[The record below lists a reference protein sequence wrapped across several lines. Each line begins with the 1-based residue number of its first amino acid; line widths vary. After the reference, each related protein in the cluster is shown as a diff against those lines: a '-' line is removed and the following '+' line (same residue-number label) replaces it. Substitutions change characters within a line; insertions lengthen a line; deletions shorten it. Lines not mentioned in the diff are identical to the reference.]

1 MIFNSVTYLVF
12 LIIAVLLYWR
22 LPYRARLIMLFAA
35 SITFYAFWRIEFTS
49 LMLISALNDYIVSQ
63 AIYKSNN
70 QKIRKRLLMVSL
82 FVNLGLL
89 LVFKYLY
96 FFADNANG
104 LMDLLGIAYQ
114 IPYFE
119 IILPLGI
126 SFYTF
131 QTISYTIDVYRGFI
145 KPERDFF
152 LYGSYV
158 MFFPQLVAG
167 PILRAS
173 EVIYQLKQR
182 PTFNVGFIAEGL
194 KRILYGLFLKVVLAD
209 NIAPLVDQAYALDTA
224 YISAID
230 VWTMAF
236 LFGYQIYFDFSA
248 YSHIAIGSAKLMGI
262 QFPENFN
269 FPYAA
274 TSAKDFWKRWHIS
287 LSSWIRDYLY
297 LPLMGAKVQDRSVG
311 GLGANL
317 TDSAKKEPT
326 QKNKNFALFATWA
339 IMGFW
344 HGAAWTFV
352 VWGVYHSI
360 FIYIE
365 RQLAPLRNKITGKYK
380 NLLGWAFT
388 LPIAMMS
395 WIPFRANGLQDV
407 GIMYAKV
414 LNPMQYLHLGLR
426 ENIYLVTALM
436 FLLSTIS
443 YLATTYIRIEVPT
456 LKPVAFAA
464 NVVKYTIIF
473 ILVFT
478 FLRPITQ
485 FIYFQF

>member
-1 MIFNSVTYLVF
+1 M
-12 LIIAVLLYWR
+12 LYWR
-22 LPYRARLIMLFAA
+22 LPYRARLLMLFAA

-49 LMLISALNDYIVSQ
+49 LMLISAANDYFV
-63 AIYKSNN
+63 ARGIYHSSN
-70 QKIRKRLLMVSL
+70 QKYRKRLLFLSL

-104 LMDLLGIAYQ
+104 LMDVIGLDFQ

-145 KPERDFF
+145 KPEKDFI

-173 EVIYQLKQR
+173 EVIYQLKQK
-182 PTFNVGFIAEGL
+182 PAFNTGFIADGL

-209 NIAPLVDQAYALDTA
+209 NISPLVDQAYELDTA
-224 YISAID
+224 YISGID

-262 QFPENFN
+262 NFPENFN

-274 TSAKDFWKRWHIS
+274 SSAKDFWKRWHIS

-297 LPLMGAKVQDRSVG
+297 LPLMGAQVQDRSEG

-317 TDSAKKEPT
+317 SDTNKKEPT
-326 QKNKNFALFATWA
+326 QRNKNFALFATWA

-344 HGAAWTFV
+344 HGAAWNFV
-352 VWGVYHSI
+352 VWGVYHSL
-360 FIYIE
+360 FIYVE
-365 RQLAPLRNKITGKYK
+365 RLLAPLRNKIPGKYK
-380 NLLGWAFT
+380 NLLGWAAT
-388 LPIAMMS
+388 LPIAMLS
-395 WIPFRANGLQDV
+395 WIPFRADGLYDV

-414 LNPMQYLHLGLR
+414 INPMQYAHLGLK

-436 FLLSTIS
+436 FILSTVA
-443 YLATTYIRIEVPT
+443 YLATQYIKIEVPK
-456 LKPVAFAA
+456 LKPVSFAV
-464 NVVKYTIIF
+464 NVVKYTVII

-478 FLRPITQ
+478 FLRPISQ